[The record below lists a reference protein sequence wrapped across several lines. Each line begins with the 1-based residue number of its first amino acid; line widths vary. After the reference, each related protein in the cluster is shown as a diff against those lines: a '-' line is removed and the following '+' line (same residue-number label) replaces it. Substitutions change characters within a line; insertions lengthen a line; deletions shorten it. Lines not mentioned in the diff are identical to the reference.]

1 MTTAVW
7 TEIFGWAASLCMIL
21 GYMPQALHTM
31 RTRKTDDLSLTAW
44 CFMGLG
50 SIFFVVNGLLMW
62 NLPLAVTNMI
72 TGCCSIIIIC
82 MKLYNDRKKR
92 KLK

>member
-1 MTTAVW
+1 MTTELWSA
-7 TEIFGWAASLCMIL
+7 IFGWGATICMIF

-50 SIFFVVNGLLMW
+50 SIFFVVNGLLLQNW
-62 NLPLAVTNMI
+62 PLAATNMI

-82 MKLYNDRKKR
+82 MKLYNDSKKR
-92 KLK
+92 KQK

>member
-7 TEIFGWAASLCMIL
+7 TEIFGLAASLCMFL